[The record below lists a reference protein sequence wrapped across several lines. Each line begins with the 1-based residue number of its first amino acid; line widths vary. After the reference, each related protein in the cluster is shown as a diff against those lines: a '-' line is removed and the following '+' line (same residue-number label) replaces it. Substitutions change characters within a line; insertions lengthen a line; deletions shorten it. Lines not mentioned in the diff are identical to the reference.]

1 MINFKSLQFVV
12 NNNYSFVGI
21 QKKSTQLCFYLPKGF
36 NNQTKI
42 NNEFNHNRELF
53 FLFYKIFDAF
63 KKICADKGYLDKVDE
78 FGKKDRDGVIKSG
91 RGSEIEDD
99 DSENIFY
106 SKLDII
112 GSLLDVYDE
121 PKILSLAYRLGRSDK
136 FDVSQ
141 IHKYLHQA
149 VYLPNNA
156 AYVDQMLLPK
166 KVLQFESTDIV
177 SMYCY
182 LFCEVRQQLKENV
195 STEITSLSERFREKY
210 LRSGDSLF
218 DEQSYEQVLDM
229 LKDALETIDHN
240 TPIKDADYWQY
251 YEAIKLFLYGD
262 LNKEEDGEI
271 WGVSHFHSVW
281 ESMCLTYIAQKNA
294 HSYLLHLD
302 CQYVSSII
310 LEKFKSSSKIIDL
323 SNSFNINTSKLVINT
338 FKLVPDAV
346 VYKVFEQIIQE
357 QKSYSISAIDWND
370 NNYYTAIN
378 IFDSHDIPDFKD
390 KKSKPIYK
398 LAYIEQEPF
407 FLITK
412 HHPIKELRYIY
423 QTGDNKTVLID
434 SRLPQNFYSF
444 WEIPKDIGISFLH
457 KMYYF
462 NHLFF
467 LALEKDIRD
476 PDRFYEEVIV
486 PIGTNNA
493 LTESLLV
500 RYKNYK
506 DRNIDKTKIKRAF
519 SDFISQLEEKYGI
532 LMAKKMF
539 AEFSQSAEIEHKD
552 TIEIIDIKYLDSNYF
567 LDSSKIEDI
576 KKRSVRKQFVYEYLL
591 QKHLEK
597 RKDKFSDLTIRS
609 SFWLPSYRPDDPNL
623 IEDGETFMD
632 GYIQLK
638 NVNFAVLAE
647 NYIT

>member
-1 MINFKSLQFVV
+1 MINFNSLQFFHSSK
-12 NNNYSFVGI
+12 YSFVGI
-21 QKKSTQLCFYLPKGF
+21 EKKEEVFRFYLPKGF
-36 NNQTKI
+36 SENIDQFSGFRKKCD
-42 NNEFNHNRELF
+42 LF
-53 FLFYKIFDAF
+53 FLFYRIFDKF

-78 FGKKDRDGVIKSG
+78 FGKKDRDGVIKSSK
-91 RGSEIEDD
+91 GSEIEDDGD

-121 PKILSLAYRLGRSDK
+121 PKIISLAYRLGRSNK

-149 VYLPNNA
+149 VYLPSNA

-182 LFCEVRQQLKENV
+182 LFCEVKQQLKEGV

-218 DEQSYEQVLDM
+218 DEQSYEQVLDI

-251 YEAIKLFLYGD
+251 YEAIELFLYGD
-262 LNKEEDGEI
+262 LSKEEDGEI
-271 WGVSHFHSVW
+271 WGVSNFHSVW
-281 ESMCLTYIAQKNA
+281 ESMCLTYIAQNLDL
-294 HSYLLHLD
+294 SFLLQLD
-302 CQYVSSII
+302 FQYVSSSL
-310 LEKFKSSSKIIDL
+310 LERFNSYSKCIDL
-323 SNSFNINTSKLVINT
+323 SNVLRINTVKLS
-338 FKLVPDAV
+338 PDA
-346 VYKVFEQIIQE
+346 IIYAEFLPKIIE
-357 QKSYSISAIDWND
+357 QKTYSISATNWND
-370 NNYYTAIN
+370 NGYYTAIDG
-378 IFDSHDIPDFKD
+378 IDIPVFRTRQVMPRLTYTD
-390 KKSKPIYK
+390 
-398 LAYIEQEPF
+398 QEPL
-407 FLITK
+407 FLITN
-412 HHPIKELRYIY
+412 HHPISELKEIY
-423 QTGDNKTVLID
+423 TNIDNKTVLID
-434 SRLPQNFYSF
+434 SPLPKNFYSF
-444 WEIPKDIGISFLH
+444 WEISRDIDIDFLH

-476 PDRFYEEVIV
+476 SDGFFDEIILPL
-486 PIGTNNA
+486 GTNNA
-493 LTESLLV
+493 LTESLL
-500 RYKNYK
+500 RGYQNHK
-506 DRNIDKTKIKRAF
+506 DRSIDRTKINRAF
-519 SDFISQLEEKYGI
+519 SDFISQLEEKYGMSMVKRI
-532 LMAKKMF
+532 F
-539 AEFSQSAEIEHKD
+539 AEFFQSAEFENKD
-552 TIEIIDIKYLDSNYF
+552 AIEIIDVKYLDSNYF
-567 LDSSKIEDI
+567 FDSSKIEEI

-597 RKDKFSDLTIRS
+597 RKDKYSDLPIRS
-609 SFWLPSYRPDDPNL
+609 SFWLPSYRPDDLNL

-638 NVNFAVLAE
+638 NINFAILAE
-647 NYIT
+647 NYIA